1 MDAKDHAC
9 AIKIMIDTLT
19 DPKGV
24 IGSLDEIEAVGHRV
38 VHGGEFFKELL

>member
-1 MDAKDHAC
+1 MQRDHAC

-19 DPKGV
+19 DPKIGV

-38 VHGGEFFKELL
+38 VPWR